1 LARKLQHQE
10 CEFTKSPEM
19 IQEILTMKK
28 AAARILLILLVL
40 TLTAL
45 ACVGGGGDQN
55 GSSSDTGTSAAGHQ
69 PMNAQATMSAGA
81 TATYGAEQFHLQLTA
96 IAEQKLQP

>member
-1 LARKLQHQE
+1 
-10 CEFTKSPEM
+10 
-19 IQEILTMKK
+19 MKK
-28 AAARILLILLVL
+28 VVIRIVLILLIL
-40 TLTAL
+40 TLAAL

-55 GSSSDTGTSAAGHQ
+55 GSSSDGGTSAAGHQ
-69 PMNAQATMSAGA
+69 PMNAQATISAGA